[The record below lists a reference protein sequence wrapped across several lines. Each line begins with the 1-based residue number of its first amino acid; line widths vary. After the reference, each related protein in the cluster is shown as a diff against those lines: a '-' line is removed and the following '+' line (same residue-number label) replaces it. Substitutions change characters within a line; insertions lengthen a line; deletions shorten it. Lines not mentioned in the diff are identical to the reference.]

1 MKQYSIIYAD
11 PPWSYRDKAHAGE
24 RGVTYKY
31 GLMDL
36 DQILRLPVGDL
47 AAKNCA
53 LFLWVTPPLLPDC
66 MRVVGAWG
74 FSYKTVG
81 FTWVK
86 TYTVHQEKYFMG
98 MGSYTRTNAEL
109 CLLGLRGKLAR
120 VNKGVRSLVVSPIRA
135 HSQKPEE
142 VRDRIV
148 QLFGDLPRIELF
160 ARQRTPGWDC
170 WGNELENDVELVG
183 ERFGAGTPGEKTSAA
198 GHS

>member
-1 MKQYSIIYAD
+1 MTQYSIIYAD
-11 PPWSYRDKAHAGE
+11 PPWSYRDKAHAGQ

-36 DQILRLPVGDL
+36 DQIMKLPVADL
-47 AAKNCA
+47 AAENCA

-86 TYTVHQEKYFMG
+86 KCSLQEEKYFMG

-109 CLLGLRGKLAR
+109 CLLGLKGKLAR

-135 HSQKPEE
+135 HSQKPDE
-142 VRDRIV
+142 VRDRIAL
-148 QLFGDLPRIELF
+148 LFGDVPRIELF
-160 ARQRTPGWDC
+160 ARQRTPGWDA
-170 WGNELENDVELVG
+170 WGNEIENDVELAG
-183 ERFGAGTPGEKTSAA
+183 ERFIASAPRA
-198 GHS
+198 KAEASGRS